1 MQGRVFALM
10 MLITGI
16 AALPPLLAGGGLTEV
31 ADVRVVLGL
40 SPILLVIAWGWAHW
54 GGPDAWGRLLT
65 AWRRGLWGGPA

>member
-16 AALPPLLAGGGLTEV
+16 AALPTLLAGGGRTEV

-40 SPILLVIAWGWAHW
+40 SPILLVIAWG
-54 GGPDAWGRLLT
+54 
-65 AWRRGLWGGPA
+65 